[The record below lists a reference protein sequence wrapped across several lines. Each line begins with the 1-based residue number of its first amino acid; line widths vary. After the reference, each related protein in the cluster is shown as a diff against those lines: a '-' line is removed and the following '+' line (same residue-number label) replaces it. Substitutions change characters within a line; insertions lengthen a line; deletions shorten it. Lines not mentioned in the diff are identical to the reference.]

1 MERLAREK
9 AEAVTASP
17 DDVVVA
23 ADTTVAFAGQ
33 ILGKPVDA
41 ADARRM
47 LLLLSDQTHDVHT
60 GVAVRTADRTATRV
74 VTTNVTMV
82 TISEADIAWYVG
94 TGEPL
99 DKAGA
104 YALQGAGGVLVRS
117 VEGSS
122 SNVVGLPLAELAE
135 LLAAAGWPLDRLR
148 HRTARLTAPDLRVL
162 VGKLPLPAAISRPE
176 RQRGA
181 PATAGAGP
189 GRGPRRRQT
198 PTGTRSDRRWR
209 SSSPS
214 RR

>member
-1 MERLAREK
+1 MSNAGARLVLASGSPRRGQLLETIGLRFVAIPPDIDETPYPDEDPRGYVERLAQGK
-9 AEAVTASP
+9 AEAVPASP

-23 ADTTVAFAGQ
+23 ADTTVAFAGH

-60 GVAVRTADRTATRV
+60 GVAVRTGGRTATRV
-74 VTTNVTMV
+74 VTTFVTMV
-82 TISEADIAWYVG
+82 TIAEADIAWYVG

-99 DKAGA
+99 DKAGG
-104 YALQGAGGVLVRS
+104 YALQGAGGLLVRS

-148 HRTARLTAPDLRVL
+148 LDP
-162 VGKLPLPAAISRPE
+162 
-176 RQRGA
+176 
-181 PATAGAGP
+181 P
-189 GRGPRRRQT
+189 G
-198 PTGTRSDRRWR
+198 
-209 SSSPS
+209 
-214 RR
+214 